1 MAATAARDG
10 PAQEVETMSRN
21 QETEVL
27 VVGAG
32 PVGLFTALQLAERG
46 IQVRVVDQEKRTA
59 SHSYALVLHPET
71 LRTLFRSGPFR
82 SVMQKGNPLGGIAF
96 YDGPDRKLDI
106 AFPEA
111 DEATPF
117 AVVLPQS
124 LLESVLEEEL
134 ARWDVRV
141 EWNHRVVSIE
151 PGTDGVA
158 AEIAK
163 LDRAAAGYPYAR
175 MEWIVAKTF
184 GLKASYVV
192 GADGYTSFVRRAL
205 DIPYLD
211 MGGGQSFSVYEFD
224 CDPGTRDE
232 VRVCLNPGDTD
243 VLWPLGDGRCRFSF
257 QIDDVSAHTGTR
269 EQLETF
275 LRDRAPWCDLQ
286 VGEIRWTTSVLF
298 ERRLAERFGAVRVWL
313 AGDAAHI
320 TGPVGGQSMN
330 VGLIEGRDLAIAL
343 SEAVRNRNDQ
353 EALDR
358 YNAARAADWRRLLSL
373 DGDPVASDDTDPW
386 TAAHSGRILPCLPA
400 SGTDLAG
407 LLSGIGLRFAK

>member
-1 MAATAARDG
+1 M
-10 PAQEVETMSRN
+10 PRN

-82 SVMQKGNPLGGIAF
+82 TVMQDGNPLGSIAF
-96 YDGPDRKLDI
+96 YEGADRKLDI

-134 ARWDVRV
+134 ARWDVHV
-141 EWNHRVVSIE
+141 EWNHRVLSLE
-151 PGTDGVA
+151 PGEGSVS

-211 MGGGQSFSVYEFD
+211 MGGAQSFSVFEFD
-224 CDPGTRDE
+224 CDPGARDE
-232 VRVCLNPGDTD
+232 VRVCLNANDTD

-257 QIDDVSAHTGTR
+257 EVQDVASHAGTR
-269 EQLETF
+269 EQLEGF
-275 LRDRAPWCDLQ
+275 VRERAPWFDLEI
-286 VGEIRWTTSVLF
+286 GEIRWSTSVLF
-298 ERRLAERFGAVRVWL
+298 ERRLAERFGEGRVWL

-330 VGLIEGRDLAIAL
+330 VGLIEGRDLAVAL
-343 SEAVRNRNDQ
+343 SESVRHPGDGS
-353 EALDR
+353 ALEN
-358 YNAARAADWRRLLSL
+358 YNASRASDWRRLLSL
-373 DGDPVASDDTDPW
+373 DGEPVADGDGADPW
-386 TAAHSGRILPCLPA
+386 TAANGGRILPCLPA
-400 SGTDLAG
+400 SGADLTG